1 MPGAPD
7 TWKHRARWFTPVV
20 HRLEVKPFDATEPP
34 PTVPAKHELDRA
46 ANVVFH
52 HIAEQCHHAD
62 TTGNYR
68 PMARIRDLVSLDLGS
83 ERLDPTGLYILIET
97 WPLGGE
103 FPTQD
108 AADAY
113 EHETRTWLMCHG
125 WGQRRAA

>member
-20 HRLEVKPFDATEPP
+20 HRLEVRPFDATEPP
-34 PTVPAKHELDRA
+34 PNPPEKWEIDRA
-46 ANVVFH
+46 RDVVVH
-52 HIAEQCHHAD
+52 HIATQCHEAD

-68 PMARIRDLVSLDLGS
+68 PMDLIRDLVSIDLGS
-83 ERLDPTGLYILIET
+83 QRLDPTGLYILIET
-97 WPLGGE
+97 WPLAGE
-103 FPTQD
+103 FPTDD

-113 EHETRTWLMCHG
+113 EYDTRQWLSDHG